1 MRGLA
6 SMLLLLTSPIV
17 VAADEFR
24 LDSVHTQL
32 QFQVSHLGFSM
43 SEGEFHGFD
52 GSFQFDPDRPQDAA
66 CQIDIDVASLDMDD
80 AKWNQTMLGKDW
92 FNVAEH
98 PRIEFRSL
106 ELNLPAGSKQ
116 GQLRGTLTMLGQRQ
130 PVVLDLQF
138 NRLATHKFSQAYVAG
153 FSAKTKIK
161 RSDFGMTHLIP
172 DIGDEISISLEVE
185 GIRKAKLRGPK
196 K

>member
-6 SMLLLLTSPIV
+6 SMLLLLTSSIV
-17 VAADEFR
+17 MATDEFR
-24 LDSVHTQL
+24 LDPVHTQL

-52 GSFQFDPDRPQDAA
+52 GSFEFDPDRPEDAA
-66 CQIDIDVASLDMDD
+66 CQISIDVASIDMDD

-98 PRIEFRSL
+98 PRIEFRCL
-106 ELNLPAGSKQ
+106 GLDLPAGSTS
-116 GQLRGTLTMLGQRQ
+116 GQLRGTLTVLGQSQ

-138 NRLATHKFSQAYVAG
+138 NRLATHKYSQAFVAG

-161 RSDFGMTHLIP
+161 RSDFGMTRLIP
-172 DIGDEISISLEVE
+172 DIGDDVQISLEVE

>member
-6 SMLLLLTSPIV
+6 SMLLLLTSSIV

-24 LDSVHTQL
+24 LDAVHTQV
-32 QFQVSHLGFSM
+32 QFHVSHLGFSM

-52 GSFQFDPDRPQDAA
+52 GSFAFDPDRPQDAA

-92 FNVAEH
+92 FNVSEH
-98 PRIEFRSL
+98 PRIEFRCL
-106 ELNLPAGSKQ
+106 ELALPADSKQ
-116 GQLRGTLTMLGQRQ
+116 GQLRGTLTILGQSQ
-130 PVVLDLQF
+130 PVVLDLTF
-138 NRLATHKFSQAYVAG
+138 NRLATHKFSQAFVAG
-153 FSAKTKIK
+153 FSAKTVIK
-161 RSDFGMTHLIP
+161 RSDFGMTRLIP
-172 DIGDEISISLEVE
+172 DIGDEVHIALEVE